1 MIKYKK
7 VLTQSLIKALLDEQQ
22 CPLKTKMNYIDH
34 TLKDHATEAMTKGT
48 FFEYLCLGNA
58 NKQGEIITDLPR
70 KRSGDKTVDQQRIES
85 QVKNFE
91 DMCKQN
97 SVEILERGIDI
108 VVDHPDMEDVSL
120 KGTLDMVGEM
130 SLDESIN
137 STMFIGDLKLTGD
150 IHNTEGDFG
159 WGSPE
164 KMDLLQ
170 AIFYSYIFKLETD
183 QNAAFVYFVFDYKP
197 VPEYKLL
204 KVKMTALRI
213 AEMKESIRKAASLI
227 DMYDESEWPT
237 KRAFKNCN
245 TCSFSSQCPATLNK
259 KLIEE
264 I

>member
-7 VLTQSLIKALLDEQQ
+7 VLTQSLIKALLDEQA
-22 CPLKTKMNYIDH
+22 CPLKTKMKYIDNS
-34 TLKDHATEAMTKGT
+34 LKDYPTESMNKGV
-48 FFEYLCLGNA
+48 FFEYLCLGNS
-58 NKQGEIITDLPR
+58 NKAGEIIMDLPR
-70 KRSGDKTVDQQRIES
+70 KKNGEKTIDQQRIES
-85 QVKNFE
+85 QVKSFE
-91 DMCKQN
+91 DACKQN
-97 SVEILERGIDI
+97 NVLIIERGIDI
-108 VVDHPDMEDVSL
+108 EVDHPDMEDVSL
-120 KGTLDMVGEM
+120 KGTLDMVGEIN
-130 SLDESIN
+130 LDESIN
-137 STMFIGDLKLTGD
+137 TTMFIGDLKLTGD

-183 QNAAFVYFVFDYKP
+183 QNAVFIYLVFDYKP
-197 VPEYKLL
+197 VPEYKML
-204 KVKMTALRI
+204 KVKMTSLRI

-227 DMYDESEWPT
+227 DMYDQSEWPM

-245 TCSFSSQCPATLNK
+245 TCSYSSQCPATLNK